1 MAVRTVERPGVLEST
16 AGLER
21 LFGAAARTRP
31 AHRYEPPV
39 LAETET
45 RDDHPGDGEGRDQHE
60 VSDRNE
66 HRYQR
71 QRPAGAKA
79 GQGAGCPAA
88 GTLNDDDGPGARGRR
103 PERRE

>member
-1 MAVRTVERPGVLEST
+1 MAARTVERPGILEPTS
-16 AGLER
+16 GLE
-21 LFGAAARTRP
+21 LLLGAAARTRP
-31 AHRYEPPV
+31 AHPDEPPV

-45 RDDHPGDGEGRDQHE
+45 RDDHPGDGEGWDQHE

-71 QRPAGAKA
+71 QRPAGAKG
-79 GQGAGCPAA
+79 GQGAGGPAA

-103 PERRE
+103 PEGRK